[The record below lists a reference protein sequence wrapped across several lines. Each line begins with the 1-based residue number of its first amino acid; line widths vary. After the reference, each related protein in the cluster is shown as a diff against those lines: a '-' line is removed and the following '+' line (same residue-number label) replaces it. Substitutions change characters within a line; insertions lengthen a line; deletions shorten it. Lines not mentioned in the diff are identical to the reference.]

1 MDWEQRHIHNPV
13 KHLRWNIF
21 DGWYCPEYASGWWK
35 YTKRKIVK
43 FSRTFQSV
51 ILKTASKYQKSIYFL
66 KDYRK
71 KFYRKFANFSQRITF
86 CFMLSPKDQNSSS
99 FLHLC
104 INSIT
109 IYSKPTAEITIQRCS
124 FKHCFQIQRC
134 FVEQLFSFSLVKFT
148 RNHLFQN
155 LFFINF
161 ASCRPVTL
169 LKRLR

>member
-21 DGWYCPEYASGWWK
+21 DGWYYPEYASGWWK

-43 FSRTFQSV
+43 
-51 ILKTASKYQKSIYFL
+51 YQRSICFL

-109 IYSKPTAEITIQRCS
+109 IYSNPTAEITIQRCF